1 MNEILIII
9 LIIIVGLVS
18 VCGFCECCLEIC
30 ADTHNT
36 RESDSETN
44 DNTREPDSETNDN
57 NMASTGSSPIHHDT
71 KAVIEL

>member
-36 RESDSETN
+36 RE
-44 DNTREPDSETNDN
+44 PDSETNDN